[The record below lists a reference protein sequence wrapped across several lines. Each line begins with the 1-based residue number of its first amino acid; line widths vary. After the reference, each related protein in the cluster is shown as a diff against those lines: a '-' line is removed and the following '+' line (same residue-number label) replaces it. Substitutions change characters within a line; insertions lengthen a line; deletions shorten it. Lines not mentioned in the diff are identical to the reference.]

1 MTSSNKNS
9 WKKDFSEKLDENGKI
24 DDSDILSTASLTSR
38 NSKSFKPVI
47 DFTSDTD
54 SMRNGHL
61 GANDVLLQEDDEFRQ
76 GCWLQFLF
84 FLKHSLRDVKRH
96 KCHFCVAC
104 CSVFITVI
112 STLVVNTVVT

>member
-1 MTSSNKNS
+1 MNG
-9 WKKDFSEKLDENGKI
+9 KLDEAGKL
-24 DDSDILSTASLTSR
+24 DESDILSTASLTSR
-38 NSKSFKPVI
+38 NSKSFKPMI
-47 DFTSDTD
+47 DLISDTD
-54 SMRNGHL
+54 SMNDRHL
-61 GANDVLLQEDDEFRQ
+61 GASDVLLPDDNEFRQ